1 MEKITE
7 CLLCKGKHLSNL
19 LVSKDYLVSKKDFT
33 VVKCD
38 TCGFVFTNPRPGA
51 DELGGFYQSEEY
63 ISHHDQG
70 SNFMDRVY
78 RAVRH
83 YMLHRKVSVIRSN
96 IRKHPTGIK
105 LLDYGCATGEFLL
118 RAKSKGIA
126 TMGFEP
132 DGAAREKARRKGVTV
147 VEKTEDLLDNDSLGR
162 FDVITLWHVLEHI
175 PDLDAVKLLFQKL
188 LNPDGLLVVAV
199 PEYKSFDARFYKEDW
214 AAWDLPRHLNHF
226 EKDTLLQLFGDTFLL
241 EKVYPLV
248 FDSFYV
254 SLLSEKN
261 KQSGFAGFL
270 RAIGVGLWS
279 NILFFAGKHPC
290 SSQIYVFRKK

>member
-33 VVKCD
+33 VVKCNS
-38 TCGFVFTNPRPGA
+38 CGFVFTNPRPVTS
-51 DELGGFYQSEEY
+51 ELGNYYQSEDY

-70 SNFMDRVY
+70 SAFMDKVY
-78 RAVRH
+78 RTVRH
-83 YMLHRKVSVIRSN
+83 YMLHRKVSIISRN
-96 IRKHPTGIK
+96 LRKKPVGAR

-118 RAKSKGIA
+118 RAKEKGM
-126 TMGFEP
+126 TTFGYEP
-132 DGAAREKARRKGVTV
+132 DDSARDKARKKGVTV
-147 VEKTEDLLDNDSLGR
+147 VDKPEELSDNESLGL
-162 FDVITLWHVLEHI
+162 FDVVSMWHVLEHI
-175 PDLDAVKLLFQKL
+175 PDLHKVKLLLDKIIAQ
-188 LNPDGLLVVAV
+188 NGLLVVAV
-199 PEYKSFDARFYKEDW
+199 PEYKSYDARFYKENW

-226 EKDTLLQLFGDTFLL
+226 DADTLQQLLGESFNL

-261 KQSGFAGFL
+261 KQSGFPGII

-279 NILFFAGKHPC
+279 NFLSFAGKHPW